1 MDGGECLAAFIQPI
15 MKSKT
20 AMKLLWA
27 SDIHLDRA
35 GGEWKERFF
44 ERLAAPGH
52 DGVVITGD
60 IGRANSVVEHLGE
73 IARATRKPIFFT
85 LGNHDFFG
93 GAIKSVESAVDAACC
108 KFANLHHLG
117 KGEII
122 QLGDSSA
129 LVGHRGWSNGGAGSR
144 YRFSVPNPD
153 RNAIEDFRGLS
164 NNAYFSRV
172 QNLGTESADY
182 VRDILPAALG
192 RYRRVVFL
200 THFPPHTDAVR
211 FNGQPCG
218 WNRMSHF
225 ANFAMG
231 GALGIAKNYP
241 ERRITV
247 LAGHSHCAAT
257 VRVAPG
263 IEIKVAGA
271 RPGKPE
277 VPGVID
283 VALL

>member
-1 MDGGECLAAFIQPI
+1 
-15 MKSKT
+15 MKSKS
-20 AMKLLWA
+20 AMKLHWA

-35 GGEWKERFF
+35 GGKLKEQFL
-44 ERLAAPGH
+44 ERLSAAGH
-52 DGVVITGD
+52 DGVVISGD
-60 IGRANSVVEHLGE
+60 ISRADSVVQHLGE

-93 GAIKSVESAVDAACC
+93 DSMESVDSAVDAACC

-117 KGEII
+117 KGEMIP
-122 QLGDSSA
+122 LGDNTV
-129 LVGHRGWSNGGAGSR
+129 LVGHRGWSNGGAGTR
-144 YRFSVPNPD
+144 YRISVPNPD
-153 RNAIEDFRGLS
+153 RHAIKDFRGLS
-164 NNAYFSRV
+164 DHAYFSRV
-172 QNLGTESADY
+172 QSLGSESADY
-182 VRDILPAALG
+182 VRSILPIALG

-200 THFPPHTDAVR
+200 THFPPHTDSVR
-211 FNGQPCG
+211 FGRQPCG

-231 GALGIAKNYP
+231 GAMLGIAKNYP
-241 ERRITV
+241 RRSITV
-247 LAGHSHCAAT
+247 LSGHSHSAAT

-271 RPGKPE
+271 RTGQPE
-277 VPGVID
+277 VQGIVD